1 MRNISLDVIG
11 IFSSVLCMIHCVSTP
26 FLFIAKTYSV
36 SSCAVAP
43 LWWQLIDYLFLIISF
58 FAVYSVSKNSSVKWL
73 KTSFWITWVVL
84 LLVILNHTFD
94 LFHLHS
100 SLIYIPAF
108 VIVTLHF
115 YNFKYCKC

>member
-43 LWWQLIDYLFLIISF
+43 IWWQLIDYLFLIISF